1 LHSCGAWIERAAVLR
16 CLLAG
21 ADLSK
26 LLYSWARL
34 AWHPEQKLLADVATS
49 FLAAAN
55 AESTAAGGS
64 SANASAHWLAAGLWG
79 LARLGEPFSGPV
91 LALLQQQWRALLP
104 FWNKVQVADLAWA
117 LVAAADE
124 STAAEALDQD
134 QAQPQQQPIDLEQLA
149 PLVLGLA
156 ERLAERLLYQQQQGA
171 SWVPAVGWPEV
182 LLLKDAPVPAPEAAA
197 AAAQNDGRAAAGA
210 ASCAAAAWRML
221 QALVAVGVD
230 VNAPTDSRVGEV
242 VEVLTAAMQRQQQQQ
257 QTVSW

>member
-1 LHSCGAWIERAAVLR
+1 LTHPCVVWYLLR
-16 CLLAG
+16 AG

-34 AWHPEQKLLADVATS
+34 DWHPEQKLLADVATS

-55 AESTAAGGS
+55 AESTAAGS
-64 SANASAHWLAAGLWG
+64 SSSDASAHWLAAGLWG
-79 LARLGEPFSGPV
+79 LARLGEPFNGPV

-104 FWNKVQVADLAWA
+104 FWNKQQVADLAWA

-124 STAAEALDQD
+124 STAAEALDQ
-134 QAQPQQQPIDLEQLA
+134 QQMQEQQQPVDMQQLA

-156 ERLAERLLYQQQQGA
+156 ERLAERLLHQQQQGA

-182 LLLKDAPVPAPEAAA
+182 LLLKDAPVVAPEAPA
-197 AAAQNDGRAAAGA
+197 AAAQMDGRAAAGA
-210 ASCAAAAWRML
+210 AACAAAAWRML

-230 VNAPTDSRVGEV
+230 VSAPTDSRVGEV
-242 VEVLTAAMQRQQQQQ
+242 VEVLTGAMQRQQQRQ
-257 QTVSW
+257 